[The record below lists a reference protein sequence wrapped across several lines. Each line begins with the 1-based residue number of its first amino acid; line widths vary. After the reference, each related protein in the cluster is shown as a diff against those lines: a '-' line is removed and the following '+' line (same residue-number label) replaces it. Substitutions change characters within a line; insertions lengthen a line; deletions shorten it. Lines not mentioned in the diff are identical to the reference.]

1 MRNMLIWP
9 ELSEN
14 RANVSL
20 PVPHKAWDRCKPLP
34 CCLNWSLCVSIVA
47 CKGSEDLKSN
57 YEILSWRKGPETGL
71 SCDQELFITFQIE
84 GMLLTPLPIPRYILH
99 RRYQNCY
106 NLSVSLQFSFNLLE
120 DNFVCKGWELSI
132 LLSKRLSVVLLSLF

>member
-1 MRNMLIWP
+1 MRNVLIWP

-57 YEILSWRKGPETGL
+57 YEILSTKRTWDRL
-71 SCDQELFITFQIE
+71 ELWSRTIYYVPNRRNV
-84 GMLLTPLPIPRYILH
+84 LTPLRIPRYILH

-132 LLSKRLSVVLLSLF
+132 LLSKRLFVVLLSLF